1 LLEVYLL
8 SGGRE
13 EKGVPTEGAF
23 KDLHCKGGPTLKQPH
38 TVTVPEVIVTKLL
51 MSFIKK

>member
-1 LLEVYLL
+1 MCLL
-8 SGGRE
+8 SGDKE
-13 EKGVPTEGAF
+13 EKGVPTEETF

-38 TVTVPEVIVTKLL
+38 TVTVSLVIVTKLL